1 MWDATKPWWTV
12 AVILGFGAI
21 WAQGVQGPYEWMG
34 YDNFDEITDR
44 MDAVNAENCKSKPAS
59 TLMLPED
66 TLAQLPRFNKL
77 LSTVIYP
84 NRTNM
89 LHQHNMAL
97 NRAFFYS
104 YIYQKLNYTEQFY
117 EQPGLMYYYF
127 SATADLTANEYN
139 INGSA
144 VIFDSNCSYPNWYR
158 NLPFNETLPLF
169 GPRAWRLDDYNEPT
183 NWNREPTNRTIDI
196 EDYGAGPQH
205 NYTIEAY
212 KINQWYTRWLP
223 DGKDMEGLDSVRKH
237 SYDVGIMYSNETGK
251 FVDNEY
257 KGKVFFGPPSPGQ
270 KETEHLPVVYTQ
282 PFFDCGRSN
291 RWIVSAV
298 SPIVDQLPRYL
309 DWLHLRRMRFVGTS
323 VMDLEFLQVDMNPCP
338 LGIGNQPPNYF
349 HNTAK
354 CKSTT
359 MCEPLYGWGFRRGGY
374 QCWCKPGY
382 RLPPWQQG
390 PYMGIEIESAT
401 EEEYKAGFDC
411 IPVELKYVIPRIES
425 NETAP
430 EYNVVNDGSNF
441 GRKKR
446 SAEPNEIVIVP
457 ETVPDF
463 VRRTN
468 IFIQK
473 KRPTR
478 SQILNKK
485 LRFLRNIG
493 LAEKKEGKTTKIV
506 SRQSVI
512 SSAIPLKAQDK
523 RPHLMPRYKRDT
535 ETLHRQKRQTSHTG
549 YSTWD
554 DKAYDRMMEI
564 FAKKDSVTPEN
575 CLEKKPEDLR
585 LPGDVAYGV
594 EKQYSAQARTALRLS
609 HFLSNFMQNIDMY
622 EEYGN
627 LRGDKLLNI
636 ELLFGE
642 VVANVMG
649 DLRIRGSGIFYDVD
663 KYRGPDGRTRQ
674 FFGPYAYRYEKDDE
688 GDEADRAN
696 THFRAIDFA
705 GKPTHYLDKDW
716 FKNVK
721 ERWQSNTYGLDKFT
735 ERSLIRSD
743 LAGTSL
749 KKFELYPQYFR
760 APKEE
765 DGWWSAP
772 YFDCDSY
779 INDWILTYS
788 VPFFGLNSIGTAI
801 EFKGIVRVDVR
812 LDFLDINQCPMD
824 FHVPNAFKDTARC
837 HFDNTYCYPLPGQT
851 FRTGAYKCECSN
863 GYEYPYEDRAWYFD
877 GQTMEEEYKKM
888 LNNQNNRYH
897 TLQCRISGAS
907 YLSSSIY
914 IMMLSFMLMF
924 T

>member
-1 MWDATKPWWTV
+1 MARLWCLLAV
-12 AVILGFGAI
+12 LVGFGVILT
-21 WAQGVQGPYEWMG
+21 QGVQGPYDWMG
-34 YDNFDEITDR
+34 YDNFDEIADR
-44 MDAVNAENCKSKPAS
+44 MDAVNAQNCRSKPAS
-59 TLMLPED
+59 TLMLPAD

-84 NRTNM
+84 NRTDM

-104 YIYQKLNYTEQFY
+104 YIFQKLNYSSMFY
-117 EQPGLMYYYF
+117 DQPGMMYYYL
-127 SATADLTANEYN
+127 SAVADLSANEYN
-139 INGSA
+139 INGSS
-144 VIFDSNCSYPNWYR
+144 VIFDQNCSYPNWYR

-169 GPRAWRLDDYNEPT
+169 GPRAWRLDNYNEPT
-183 NWNREPTNRTIDI
+183 NWNREPTNRTLDI
-196 EDYGAGPQH
+196 VDYGAGPQH
-205 NYTIEAY
+205 NYTMDAY
-212 KINQWYTRWLP
+212 KINQWYSRWLP
-223 DGKDMEGLDSVRKH
+223 DGKDMQGLDSVRKH
-237 SYDVGIMYSNETGK
+237 SYDVGIKYSNATGK
-251 FVDNEY
+251 FTHDEY
-257 KGKVFFGPPSPGQ
+257 IGKVFFGPPSPGQ

-309 DWLHLRRMRFVGTS
+309 DWLHLRRMRFVATS
-323 VMDLEFLQVDMNPCP
+323 VMDMEFLQVDINPCP

-349 HNTAK
+349 HNIAK
-354 CKSTT
+354 CKPTT
-359 MCEPLYGWGFRRGGY
+359 LCEPLYGWGFRRGGY

-390 PYMGIEIESAT
+390 PFMGIEIESAT
-401 EEEYKAGFDC
+401 EDEYKEGFNC
-411 IPVELKYVIPRIES
+411 IPIELKYVIPRIDN

-430 EYNVVNDGSNF
+430 DYNVIDRENL
-441 GRKKR
+441 GRRKR
-446 SAEPNEIVIVP
+446 SLREGDPIVIKP
-457 ETVPDF
+457 EPQPDF

-468 IFIQK
+468 IIIK
-473 KRPTR
+473 KRRPSH
-478 SQILNKK
+478 SQILSKK
-485 LRFLRNIG
+485 LRFLRNLG
-493 LAEKKEGKTTKIV
+493 LTEKKEGRV
-506 SRQSVI
+506 QY
-512 SSAIPLKAQDK
+512 IPRRSFADMTPVKKLKK
-523 RPHLMPRYKRDT
+523 NRFVPRYRRDT
-535 ETLHRQKRQTSHTG
+535 ESLHRRKRQTSHTG

-554 DKAYDRMMEI
+554 DKAYDRMLEI
-564 FAKKDSVTPEN
+564 FAKKDSVNSEN
-575 CLEKKPEDLR
+575 CARKKPEELM

-594 EKQYSAQARTALRLS
+594 EKQFSAQARTALRLS

-627 LRGDKLLNI
+627 LRGDRLLNI
-636 ELLFGE
+636 EQLFGE

-649 DLRIRGSGIFYDVD
+649 DLRIRGSGLFYDVD
-663 KYRGPDGRTRQ
+663 KFIGPGGRTRQ
-674 FFGPYAYRYEKDDE
+674 FFGPYAYRYEKEDE
-688 GDEADRAN
+688 GEEADRAN

-705 GKPTHYLDKDW
+705 GFPTHYLDEPW

-735 ERSLIRSD
+735 ERAMIRSD

-749 KKFELYPQYFR
+749 KKFELYPQYFY

-772 YFDCDSY
+772 YFECQGF

-788 VPFFGLNSIGTAI
+788 VPFFGLNSIGSAI
-801 EFKGIVRVDVR
+801 EFKGVVRVDVR
-812 LDFLDINQCPMD
+812 LDLLDINQCPMD

-851 FRTGAYKCECSN
+851 FRTGAYKCECNN

-877 GQTMEEEYKKM
+877 GQTMEEEYRKLLAGQK
-888 LNNQNNRYH
+888 NRYH
-897 TLQCRISGAS
+897 TLQCRISG
-907 YLSSSIY
+907 SSHITHSIAGLL
-914 IMMLSFMLMF
+914 IVVISLLV
-924 T
+924 